1 EALLHSPRV
10 SPEMGRHTCCYKQ
23 KLRKGLWSPEEDEKL
38 IKHITKYGH
47 GCWSSVPEQAGLQR
61 CGKSCR
67 LRWINYLR
75 PDLKRGFFSE
85 QEENLIIE
93 LHAVLGN
100 RWSQIAARLP
110 GRTDN
115 EIKNFWNS
123 CIKKMLKKR
132 GIDPNTH
139 KPLAE
144 DKVGEAKASRTS
156 EGTSG
161 SVDLKV
167 PAAALESLNDAARG
181 PASSSM
187 PVFDTCAVER
197 KASPMTKCF
206 FLDQF
211 ITSQSSSDPVSVFPL
226 AQLSFATDCSSS
238 ETALADL
245 STCPNPLWLSHNS
258 RLLGMNRDFH
268 CNTISTCLPSVPTT
282 ILSTS
287 MDNSAQICAGI
298 DGMQYSD
305 AVYSRNSSQS
315 SMNSSDT
322 VEMQNSSSFF
332 HNDIF
337 LWPESTPDKDAQ
349 VQLEKEP
356 EDLKWSQYL
365 DGAFPVS
372 AATQSQSQ
380 SQPLHCDVKAE
391 SPSVFSDLVSWH
403 QIQQQLQSSDIYGK
417 DFQML
422 SVGFGQV

>member
-1 EALLHSPRV
+1 
-10 SPEMGRHTCCYKQ
+10 MGRHTCCYKQ

-38 IKHITKYGH
+38 SKHITKYGH
-47 GCWSSVPEQAGLQR
+47 GCWSSVPKQAGLQR

-75 PDLKRGFFSE
+75 PDLKRGSFSE

-123 CIKKMLKKR
+123 FIKKMLKKR

-156 EGTSG
+156 EGASG

-167 PAAALESLNDAARG
+167 PAAALASLNDAARG

-197 KASPMTKCF
+197 KASPMTKAI

-238 ETALADL
+238 ETALAEL
-245 STCPNPLWLSHNS
+245 SACPNPLWLSQNS
-258 RLLGMNRDFH
+258 RLLEMNRDFH
-268 CNTISTCLPSVPTT
+268 CNTVSTCLPSVPTT

-305 AVYSRNSSQS
+305 AVYSGNSSQS
-315 SMNSSDT
+315 SMNSTDT

-337 LWPESTPDKDAQ
+337 LWPESTPDKDDQ

-365 DGAFPVS
+365 DGSFPMS

-380 SQPLHCDVKAE
+380 SQPLHCDVKTE
-391 SPSVFSDLVSWH
+391 SPSVFSDLVTWH
-403 QIQQQLQSSDIYGK
+403 QIQQQLQSSDIHGK

>member
-1 EALLHSPRV
+1 KPRCIPLGS

-47 GCWSSVPEQAGLQR
+47 GCWSSVPKQAG
-61 CGKSCR
+61 
-67 LRWINYLR
+67 
-75 PDLKRGFFSE
+75 DV
-85 QEENLIIE
+85 
-93 LHAVLGN
+93 VLATYGCN
-100 RWSQIAARLP
+100 AWSQIAARLP

-123 CIKKMLKKR
+123 CIKKMLKQR

-144 DKVGEAKASRTS
+144 AKVGEDKASGTS

-167 PAAALESLNDAARG
+167 PAAELESSNDAARG

-211 ITSQSSSDPVSVFPL
+211 ITSQSSSDPVSVFSL
-226 AQLSFATDCSSS
+226 AHLSFATDCSSS
-238 ETALADL
+238 ETALPGL
-245 STCPNPLWLSHNS
+245 SACPNPLWLSHNS
-258 RLLGMNRDFH
+258 RLLEMNRDFH
-268 CNTISTCLPSVPTT
+268 CSTISTCPPSVPTP

-305 AVYSRNSSQS
+305 AVYSGNSRQS
-315 SMNSSDT
+315 SMNSADT

-332 HNDIF
+332 HNGIF

-365 DGAFPVS
+365 DGAFPMS
-372 AATQSQSQ
+372 AATQSQ
-380 SQPLHCDVKAE
+380 SQPLHCDVKTE
-391 SPSVFSDLVSWH
+391 SPSGFSDLVTWH

-422 SVGFGQV
+422 SVGFEQV

>member
-1 EALLHSPRV
+1 
-10 SPEMGRHTCCYKQ
+10 MGRHTCCYKQ

-38 IKHITKYGH
+38 SKHIAKYGH
-47 GCWSSVPEQAGLQR
+47 GCWSSVPKQAGLQR

-75 PDLKRGFFSE
+75 PDLKRGSFSE

-123 CIKKMLKKR
+123 FIKKMLKKR

-156 EGTSG
+156 EGASG
-161 SVDLKV
+161 SVDLRV
-167 PAAALESLNDAARG
+167 PAAALASLNDAARG

-197 KASPMTKCF
+197 KASPMTKAI

-238 ETALADL
+238 ETALAEL
-245 STCPNPLWLSHNS
+245 SACPNPLWLSQNS
-258 RLLGMNRDFH
+258 RLLEMNRDFH
-268 CNTISTCLPSVPTT
+268 CNTVSTCLPSVPTT

-305 AVYSRNSSQS
+305 AVYSGNSSQS
-315 SMNSSDT
+315 SMNSTDT

-337 LWPESTPDKDAQ
+337 LWPESTPDKDDQ

-365 DGAFPVS
+365 DGSFPMS

-380 SQPLHCDVKAE
+380 SQPLHCDVKTE
-391 SPSVFSDLVSWH
+391 SPSVFSDLVTWH
-403 QIQQQLQSSDIYGK
+403 QIQQQLQSSDIHGK